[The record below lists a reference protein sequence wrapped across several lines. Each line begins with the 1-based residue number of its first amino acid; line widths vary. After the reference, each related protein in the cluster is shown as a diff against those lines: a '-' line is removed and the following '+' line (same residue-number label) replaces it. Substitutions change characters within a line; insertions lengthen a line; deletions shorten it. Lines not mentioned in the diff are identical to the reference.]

1 MRTWGSLSSGLRF
14 GIWPPLSFCA
24 VLWTLSSSV
33 GLAGCGGE
41 VESESGSAPVPDAR
55 SGAGGSTVVDARSE
69 TDAKADEREDVAAG
83 GKDATA
89 PDAPAVDAAD
99 AVTDGGCQPLDPLLP
114 CGCSPADFFV
124 EISVRRQTLVL
135 KEPFLLH
142 LYCAEETPVAA
153 NNGCNDVIRV
163 SGCSGPASGA
173 PCFYLAASPTLGF
186 LLGAFLEGTQTHAL
200 SNGAIVVERASGDA
214 REGTLRASVAMDAG
228 SMEIDGRFRACAAPR
243 QAR

>member
-1 MRTWGSLSSGLRF
+1 LNSGLRF
-14 GIWPPLSFCA
+14 GIWPPLSLSA
-24 VLWTLSSSV
+24 VVWTLSSSV
-33 GLAGCGGE
+33 GSAGCGGE
-41 VESESGSAPVPDAR
+41 LESESGSVPVPDAR
-55 SGAGGSTVVDARSE
+55 GGAGGSTVVDARSE
-69 TDAKADEREDVAAG
+69 TDARADSGEDVAAG

-89 PDAPAVDAAD
+89 PDAPAMDAAD

-124 EISVRRQTLVL
+124 EISVRGETLTL

-163 SGCSGPASGA
+163 SGCTGPANEP

-186 LLGAFLEGTQTHAL
+186 FLGSFVEGADTRPL
-200 SNGAIVVERASGDA
+200 STGAIFVERTADDA
-214 REGTLRASVAMDAG
+214 REGTLRARVAGDAG
-228 SMEIDGRFRACAAPR
+228 SLEIAGKFRACAAPR
-243 QAR
+243 PAR